1 MAKKPETTDYRRSMC
16 DRLENIAYPGEH
28 PNLLGHDDALAEIS
42 HAYKKQRMHHAW
54 LMTGPKGIGKATLA
68 LAAASHLLRYPDLS
82 FTPDQ
87 ISNPGPDDDTFR
99 LIGRG
104 GHPNVLHIT
113 RPLNAKTGKYRREI
127 TIDEIRK
134 LKAFFTRTRVQDSWR
149 ICIIDSADELNINA
163 TNALLKILE
172 EPPER
177 TLFFVLANR
186 PGRLLPTIRSRC
198 RQLHLRPL
206 TNENLHQALEFLG
219 VDLSNLINSELDTLL
234 RLSQGSVRRA
244 IMLLRLDG
252 ISLYQ
257 KFDEIL
263 AANDL
268 GEPDWLK
275 IHKLADELSRVNKD
289 EQFRLLLD
297 IAQIHISNSL
307 PGTDTSTGNNH
318 FNDKPVSQSQMISQS
333 PVPGQL
339 KQTMLS
345 RLARLCE
352 VWEKTAASVSL
363 ADSYNLDRK
372 QIILNLFGSLA
383 RVH

>member
-1 MAKKPETTDYRRSMC
+1 MARKPEPTDYQRLMC

-28 PNLLGHDDALAEIS
+28 SNLLGHDDALVEIS

-54 LMTGPKGIGKATLA
+54 LVTGPKGTGKATLA
-68 LAAASHLLRYPDLS
+68 LAVAAYLLRYPDIS
-82 FTPDQ
+82 STPDQ
-87 ISNPGPDDDTFR
+87 IAIPGPSDDTFR
-99 LIGRG
+99 LISRG

-113 RPLNAKTGKYRREI
+113 RPLNEKTGKFRREI
-127 TIDEIRK
+127 TVDEVRK
-134 LKAFFTRTRVQDSWR
+134 LRTFFTRTRVQDSWR
-149 ICIIDSADELNINA
+149 ICIIDSADELNISA

-177 TLFFVLANR
+177 TLFFVLANY

-206 TNENLHQALEFLG
+206 TDENLYLALEHLG
-219 VDLSNLINSELDTLL
+219 VKLSHLDDSELDTLYT
-234 RLSQGSVRRA
+234 LSQGSVRRA
-244 IMLLRLDG
+244 INLFQLDG
-252 ISLYQ
+252 IVLHH
-257 KFDEIL
+257 KFGEIL
-263 AANDL
+263 AANSQ

-297 IAQIHISNSL
+297 ITQIHISNCL
-307 PGTDTSTGNNH
+307 RNNNTLNDMNS
-318 FNDKPVSQSQMISQS
+318 FNDKPESQSAMTSQS
-333 PVPGQL
+333 PVPAHL

-345 RLARLCE
+345 RLAQLCE
-352 VWEKTAASVSL
+352 VWENTAASVSL

>member
-1 MAKKPETTDYRRSMC
+1 MARKPETTDYRRLMC

-28 PNLLGHDDALAEIS
+28 PNLLGHDEALAEIS

-54 LMTGPKGIGKATLA
+54 LVTGPKGTGKATLA
-68 LAAASHLLRYPDLS
+68 MAVAAYLLRYPDIS
-82 FTPDQ
+82 STPDQ
-87 ISNPGPDDDTFR
+87 IAIPGPSDDTFK

-113 RPLNAKTGKYRREI
+113 RPLNGKTGKFRREI
-127 TIDEIRK
+127 TVDEIRK
-134 LKAFFTRTRVQDSWR
+134 LRAFFTRTRVQDSWR
-149 ICIIDSADELNINA
+149 ICIIDSADELNISA

-177 TLFFVLANR
+177 TLFFVLANY

-206 TNENLHQALEFLG
+206 TNENLQFALELLG
-219 VDLSNLINSELDTLL
+219 VELSHLDDSELDILYT
-234 RLSQGSVRRA
+234 LSQGSVRRA
-244 IMLLRLDG
+244 ITLIQLDG
-252 ISLYQ
+252 IVLYH
-257 KFDEIL
+257 KFGEIL
-263 AANDL
+263 AANSQ
-268 GEPDWLK
+268 GEPDWLN

-297 IAQIHISNSL
+297 ITQIHISNCLRNNNTLNGVSSFS
-307 PGTDTSTGNNH
+307 DTH
-318 FNDKPVSQSQMISQS
+318 ESQSAMTSQS
-333 PVPGQL
+333 SIPAHL
-339 KQTMLS
+339 KQSMLS

>member
-1 MAKKPETTDYRRSMC
+1 MARKPEATDYRRLMC

-42 HAYKKQRMHHAW
+42 HAYKNQRMHHAW
-54 LMTGPKGIGKATLA
+54 LATGPKGIGKATLA
-68 LAAASHLLRYPDLS
+68 LAIAAHLLRYPDLS
-82 FTPDQ
+82 STPDQ
-87 ISNPGPDDDTFR
+87 IAIPVPDDDTFK
-99 LIGRG
+99 LIGKG

-113 RPLNAKTGKYRREI
+113 RPLNPKTGKFRREI
-127 TIDEIRK
+127 TIEEIRK
-134 LKAFFTRTRVQDSWR
+134 LKTFFTRTRVQDNWR
-149 ICIIDSADELNINA
+149 ICIIDSADELNISA

-177 TLFFVLANR
+177 TVFFVLANY

-198 RQLHLRPL
+198 RQLHMRPL
-206 TNENLHQALEFLG
+206 ANEYLHQALELLG
-219 VDLSNLINSELDTLL
+219 VELSHLNDSELATLYG
-234 RLSQGSVRRA
+234 LSQGSVRRA
-244 IMLLRLDG
+244 ITLLQLDG
-252 ISLYQ
+252 IALYQ
-257 KFDEIL
+257 KFGEIL
-263 AANDL
+263 AANNQ
-268 GEPDWLK
+268 GNPDWLK

-289 EQFRLLLD
+289 EHFRLLLD
-297 IAQIHISNSL
+297 ITQIHISNSL
-307 PGTDTSTGNNH
+307 RITNTSTGTNSFNN
-318 FNDKPVSQSQMISQS
+318 NPDSQPQMTSQS
-333 PVPGQL
+333 PMPAQL
-339 KQTMLS
+339 KQSMLS